1 MIEIG
6 KFNKLNVSKV
16 VDFGIYLEGKYK
28 GENTNILL
36 PKNQLEKEYIV
47 GEALDVFIYR
57 DSADRLIATLKK
69 PDALVGEI
77 AYLKVISNTNIGS
90 FLDWGLEKDLFLPF
104 KEQRYKVKEGKKYP
118 VALYLDNAD
127 RICATTQIYD
137 FLLSDSTYVKN
148 DKVIGTVYAIDEE
161 IGVFVAVENKYF
173 GLIPKNEYFEK
184 IEIGDILTLRVIR
197 VREDGK
203 LDLSPRELSFMQI
216 DNDADKI
223 LNELKEKRFIPLNDK
238 SDPKVI
244 KQRFNLSKASFK
256 KAIGRLYKENLIDIS
271 DKGIHLRD

>member
-16 VDFGIYLEGKYK
+16 VDFGIYLEAKYK

-36 PKNQLEKEYIV
+36 PKNQLEKEYNV
-47 GEALDVFIYR
+47 GESLDVFIYR
-57 DSADRLIATLKK
+57 DSSDRLIATFKK
-69 PDALVGEI
+69 PYALVGEI
-77 AYLKVISNTNIGS
+77 AYLKVVSNTNIGS

-161 IGVFVAVENKYF
+161 IGVFVAVDNKYF

-203 LDLSPRELSFMQI
+203 LDLSPRELSYMQI
-216 DNDADKI
+216 NNDADKI

-238 SDPKVI
+238 SDPKLI

-256 KAIGRLYKENLIDIS
+256 KAIGRLFKENLIDIS